1 MKHTDRK
8 TISGI
13 LIWGIISSIWLFIFL
28 IVMSY
33 RFDIEEVLIKTST
46 MYFTLVISNII
57 SLWILI
63 KLNR

>member
-1 MKHTDRK
+1 MKPTDPK
-8 TISGI
+8 TIRGI
-13 LIWGIISSIWLFIFL
+13 LIWGLISSIWLFILL

-63 KLNR
+63 RLNR

>member
-1 MKHTDRK
+1 MKPTDRK

-13 LIWGIISSIWLFIFL
+13 LIWGLISSIWLFIFL

-63 KLNR
+63 RLNR

>member
-1 MKHTDRK
+1 MKPTDPK
-8 TISGI
+8 TIRGI
-13 LIWGIISSIWLFIFL
+13 LIWSLISSIWLFILL

-33 RFDIEEVLIKTST
+33 RFDIEEVLINTST

-63 KLNR
+63 RLNR

>member
-1 MKHTDRK
+1 MKSSDRK
-8 TISGI
+8 TIRGI
-13 LIWGIISSIWLFIFL
+13 LIWGVISSIWLFILL

-63 KLNR
+63 RLNR

>member
-1 MKHTDRK
+1 MKRTDQK

-13 LIWGIISSIWLFIFL
+13 LIWGIISSIWLFILL

-63 KLNR
+63 RLNR

>member
-1 MKHTDRK
+1 MKPTDQK

-13 LIWGIISSIWLFIFL
+13 LIWGIISSIWLFILL

-63 KLNR
+63 RLNR

>member
-1 MKHTDRK
+1 MKRTDQK

-13 LIWGIISSIWLFIFL
+13 LIWGVISSIWLFILL

-63 KLNR
+63 RLNR